1 MYNLAIYN
9 LRLKSHLKLIP
20 IETHFSSETL
30 VTADPV
36 HVSNIISNLIENA
49 VKYSGKSVHIVVDC
63 LLQDHQLMI
72 RVADDGIGIPVSEQ
86 NRVFDKFYR
95 GSNLPDRSL
104 PGIGPFVLRWQ
115 RYGKEMNN
123 ATTDCFIFC
132 GRMFFYDYL
141 ALCLFILVK
150 G

>member
-1 MYNLAIYN
+1 M
-9 LRLKSHLKLIP
+9 
-20 IETHFSSETL
+20 
-30 VTADPV
+30 

-72 RVADDGIGIPVSEQ
+72 RVSDDGIGIPVSEQ

-104 PGIGPFVLRWQ
+104 PGIGLGLSYVKLLVEAHHGSISLNSQ
-115 RYGKEMNN
+115 AGKGPTVEL
-123 ATTDCFIFC
+123 I
-132 GRMFFYDYL
+132 
-141 ALCLFILVK
+141 IPQ
-150 G
+150 